1 MITDD
6 ATLYRLMAWNSPAF
20 PTGGF
25 SYSHGLEFAIEQGLV
40 NDADALGEWLRAV
53 VAHGSGWSDS
63 VLFAAAWQAASR
75 GGLENDELAEI
86 VELAAVLRGS
96 SELALESS
104 QQGEAFAVTVAECWK
119 DEGLAAWQAGLKA
132 RGVVLVSPL
141 ASAMACWIAGMPCKV
156 ALLGWLQGFV
166 ANLVSAGVRL
176 VPLGQAG
183 GQRVLKSLETTV
195 IETRDR
201 ALASTLDDLG
211 SASPV
216 VDWASACHETQ
227 YTRLFRS

>member
-1 MITDD
+1 M
-6 ATLYRLMAWNSPAF
+6 
-20 PTGGF
+20 
-25 SYSHGLEFAIEQGLV
+25 
-40 NDADALGEWLRAV
+40 
-53 VAHGSGWSDS
+53 
-63 VLFAAAWQAASR
+63 
-75 GGLENDELAEI
+75 
-86 VELAAVLRGS
+86 
-96 SELALESS
+96 ESS
-104 QQGEAFAVTVAECWK
+104 QQGEAFASTVAECWK
-119 DEGLAAWQAGLKA
+119 DEGLTAWQAGLKA
-132 RGVVLVSPL
+132 RGVELASPL

-156 ALLGWLQGFV
+156 ALLGWLHGFV

-201 ALASTLDDLG
+201 ALASTLDELG

>member
-1 MITDD
+1 MLTDD

-25 SYSHGLEFAIEQGLV
+25 SYSHGLEFAIEQGLL
-40 NDADALGEWLRAV
+40 NDADTLGEWLRVV
-53 VAHGSGWSDS
+53 VAHGSGWNDA
-63 VLFAAAWQAASR
+63 VLFNAAWQAASR
-75 GGLENDELAEI
+75 GGLEDGALAEV

-96 SELALESS
+96 SELALESA
-104 QQGEAFAVTVAECWK
+104 QQGEAFAATVAECWK

-132 RGVVLVSPL
+132 RGVELTSPL
-141 ASAMACWIAGMPCKV
+141 ASAVACWIAGMPCKL
-156 ALLGWLQGFV
+156 ALLGWLHGFA

-201 ALASTLDDLG
+201 ALASTLDELG

>member
-1 MITDD
+1 MLTDD

-25 SYSHGLEFAIEQGLV
+25 SYSHGLEFAIEQGLL
-40 NDADALGEWLRAV
+40 NDADTLGEWLRVV
-53 VAHGSGWSDS
+53 VAHGSGWNDA
-63 VLFAAAWQAASR
+63 VLFNAAWRAASR
-75 GGLENDELAEI
+75 GGLEDGALAEV

-104 QQGEAFAVTVAECWK
+104 QQGEAFAATVAECWK

-132 RGVVLVSPL
+132 RGVELTSPL
-141 ASAMACWIAGMPCKV
+141 ASAVACWIAGMPCKL
-156 ALLGWLQGFV
+156 ALLGWLHGFA

-201 ALASTLDDLG
+201 ALASTLDELG

>member
-1 MITDD
+1 
-6 ATLYRLMAWNSPAF
+6 
-20 PTGGF
+20 
-25 SYSHGLEFAIEQGLV
+25 
-40 NDADALGEWLRAV
+40 
-53 VAHGSGWSDS
+53 
-63 VLFAAAWQAASR
+63 
-75 GGLENDELAEI
+75 
-86 VELAAVLRGS
+86 
-96 SELALESS
+96 
-104 QQGEAFAVTVAECWK
+104 
-119 DEGLAAWQAGLKA
+119 
-132 RGVVLVSPL
+132 
-141 ASAMACWIAGMPCKV
+141 MACWIAGMPCKV